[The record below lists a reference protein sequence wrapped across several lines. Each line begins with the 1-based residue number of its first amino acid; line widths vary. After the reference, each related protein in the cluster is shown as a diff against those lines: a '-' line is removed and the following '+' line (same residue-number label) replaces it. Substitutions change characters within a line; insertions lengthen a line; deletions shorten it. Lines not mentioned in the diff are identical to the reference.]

1 MGAAAISRMTYHEW
15 AGQGGAAR
23 LAVGPRP
30 GACQRSAV
38 GQGASGRGR
47 VLTSRRVG
55 SLSLM
60 IAAPHYRSLP
70 GLGRRKEGPM
80 HYIEYATDDQASS
93 PGPSPRSDRR
103 LSCPCIAAPAAV
115 PTRPAYKVK
124 GEVPEGL
131 LRRRAQE
138 ETEREAV
145 VKVSYTRKEARRL
158 SRESR
163 AVLSVS
169 AWPLRCPDWNRP
181 LEFDW
186 YRRPKA

>member
-1 MGAAAISRMTYHEW
+1 MLNIELAI
-15 AGQGGAAR
+15 
-23 LAVGPRP
+23 
-30 GACQRSAV
+30 
-38 GQGASGRGR
+38 
-47 VLTSRRVG
+47 
-55 SLSLM
+55 
-60 IAAPHYRSLP
+60 
-70 GLGRRKEGPM
+70 
-80 HYIEYATDDQASS
+80 DDQASS
-93 PGPSPRSDRR
+93 PGPSPRSDRG
-103 LSCPCIAAPAAV
+103 LGCPCIAVPAAV

-158 SRESR
+158 RRESR
-163 AVLSVS
+163 PVVSLS

-181 LEFDW
+181 PECHW

>member
-1 MGAAAISRMTYHEW
+1 MPLM
-15 AGQGGAAR
+15 
-23 LAVGPRP
+23 
-30 GACQRSAV
+30 SA
-38 GQGASGRGR
+38 S
-47 VLTSRRVG
+47 
-55 SLSLM
+55 
-60 IAAPHYRSLP
+60 PHYRSLP

-80 HYIEYATDDQASS
+80 RYVQVRSDDQASS
-93 PGPSPRSDRR
+93 PGPSPWSDRR
-103 LSCPCIAAPAAV
+103 LGCPCIAAPAAV

-158 SRESR
+158 SSRESR
-163 AVLSVS
+163 SVLSHS
-169 AWPLRCPDWNRP
+169 AWSLRCPDWNRP
-181 LEFDW
+181 LEFHW

>member
-1 MGAAAISRMTYHEW
+1 MG
-15 AGQGGAAR
+15 
-23 LAVGPRP
+23 RP
-30 GACQRSAV
+30 GRCLAPAFCHHPVTCQMIAID
-38 GQGASGRGR
+38 QGASGRER

-55 SLSLM
+55 SLRLM
-60 IAAPHYRSLP
+60 SASPHYRSLP

-80 HYIEYATDDQASS
+80 HYVQVRSDDQASS

-103 LSCPCIAAPAAV
+103 LSCLCIAVSAAV
-115 PTRPAYKVK
+115 PARPAYKVK

-163 AVLSVS
+163 PVLSDS
-169 AWPLRCPDWNRP
+169 AWPLCCTDWNRR
-181 LEFDW
+181 LECHG
-186 YRRPKA
+186 YRRPKE

>member
-1 MGAAAISRMTYHEW
+1 MIDERLTSLSIL
-15 AGQGGAAR
+15 AR
-23 LAVGPRP
+23 L
-30 GACQRSAV
+30 
-38 GQGASGRGR
+38 GASEGRSM
-47 VLTSRRVG
+47 LN
-55 SLSLM
+55 
-60 IAAPHYRSLP
+60 
-70 GLGRRKEGPM
+70 
-80 HYIEYATDDQASS
+80 IELAMDDQASS
-93 PGPSPRSDRR
+93 PGPSPRSDRG
-103 LSCPCIAAPAAV
+103 LGCPCIAVSAAV

-158 SRESR
+158 SSRESR
-163 AVLSVS
+163 SVLSHS

-181 LEFDW
+181 LEFHW